1 MTRWK
6 PGKGGRARGLRTAVL
21 GGAVGLGTLL
31 AFPAVGQTPPDLVL
45 LFTHDLH
52 AAILPHRVLGPDDR
66 VEIRGGFARIASM
79 IRAER
84 EKSGGRVLAVDA
96 GDMIVGNLFQMLFQN
111 QAPELRLLETAGFD
125 AAGFG
130 NHEFDFGPA
139 GLARALTAA
148 KAHGARL
155 PLVASNTVFDPADQR
170 DDTLET
176 AWKEYPVR
184 DYLVLERNG
193 LRIGLFGLMGP
204 SAADDSPDALPVTFA
219 DATAQAREMT
229 TILRDREKADLV
241 VALSH
246 TGSTADGSK
255 YSDLKIAEAAPGID
269 VIVSGHTHTRLSSPI
284 KVGSTLIVSAGERG
298 EDLGALGLVRAAGGR
313 FQAVFYEL
321 RPVTENKPEDT
332 AAAQAAGLREILNK
346 DAETFL
352 GYRPDMVAAETAFPL
367 IPRFSGPKNEG
378 REIGLGNL
386 VTDAYRW
393 AVRKAEGGRPAAP
406 LLVVH
411 PWGHLRDTLM
421 PGPITVDD
429 VYRVL
434 SLGIGPDGRPGY
446 PLVSIWLTGRE
457 IRRLFEV
464 ETTIAPGKE
473 DAHLEISGASVRFN
487 PKRVPFDRVTR
498 VEIED
503 AEGVMRPL
511 EPARLYRVV
520 ANIYMARMIEYVS
533 RASYGIL
540 KLEPKDAA
548 GRLRTDFENLIIDA
562 DPAVS
567 GVQEIKEWA
576 VLVEF
581 LRSLPDTNGNGLPD
595 VPASYASP
603 AGRLAAEPSWNP
615 IKLLA
620 EAHGPTFILLGL
632 IAGLSA
638 ILIIIVR
645 AICRRRARR
654 LRRGR
659 TPSES

>member
-1 MTRWK
+1 MIGALLILGAPPVF
-6 PGKGGRARGLRTAVL
+6 PG
-21 GGAVGLGTLL
+21 
-31 AFPAVGQTPPDLVL
+31 VGQTPPDLVL

-52 AAILPHRVLGPDDR
+52 SAILPHRVIGPDGR

-79 IRAER
+79 IKADRDR
-84 EKSGGRVLAVDA
+84 FGGRVLAVDA
-96 GDMIVGNLFQMLFQN
+96 GDMVVGNLFQTLFQTE
-111 QAPELRLLETAGFD
+111 APEIRLLETAGFE

-148 KAHGARL
+148 KSKGARL
-155 PLVASNTVFDPADQR
+155 PLVASNVVFDPVDKR

-176 AWKEYPVR
+176 AWKDYPVR
-184 DYLVLERNG
+184 DYLILEKNG

-204 SAADDSPDALPVTFA
+204 SAVDDAPDAPPVTFA
-219 DATAQAREMT
+219 DAALKAREWT
-229 TILRDREKADLV
+229 TFLRDREKVDLV

-246 TGSTADGSK
+246 TGPTADGSK
-255 YSDLKIAEAAPGID
+255 YSDLKIAEAAPGLD
-269 VIVSGHTHTRLSSPI
+269 VIVSGHTHTRLTSPI

-298 EDLGALGLVRAAGGR
+298 EELGALGLVRAAGGR

-321 RPVTENKPEDT
+321 RPVTENIPEDQAT
-332 AAAQAAGLREILNK
+332 AVQAAGLREILNK
-346 DAETFL
+346 DAETLL
-352 GYRPDMVAAETAFPL
+352 GYRTDAIVAETAFAL
-367 IPRFSGPKNEG
+367 TPRYSGPANEG
-378 REIGLGNL
+378 REIGLGDL
-386 VTDAYRW
+386 VADSYRW
-393 AVRKAEGGRPAAP
+393 AVRKSEGGRPDAP
-406 LLVVH
+406 LLIVH
-411 PWGHLRDTLM
+411 PWGHLRDALL
-421 PGPITVDD
+421 PGSITVDD

-464 ETTIAPGKE
+464 ETSIAPGKE

-498 VEIED
+498 IEIED
-503 AEGVMRPL
+503 VQGAMRPL
-511 EPARLYRVV
+511 EPKRLYRVV
-520 ANIYMARMIEYVS
+520 ANLYMARMIEYVS

-548 GRLRTDFENLIIDA
+548 GRLRTDFENLVIDA
-562 DPAVS
+562 DPVAP

-581 LRSLPDTNGNGLPD
+581 LRSFPDTNGNGTPD

-615 IKLLA
+615 VKLVA
-620 EAHGPTFILLGL
+620 GAHGPTFILLGL
-632 IAGLSA
+632 IVGLPA

-645 AICRRRARR
+645 AIRRRRARK
-654 LRRGR
+654 LRRGG
-659 TPSES
+659 TPKES